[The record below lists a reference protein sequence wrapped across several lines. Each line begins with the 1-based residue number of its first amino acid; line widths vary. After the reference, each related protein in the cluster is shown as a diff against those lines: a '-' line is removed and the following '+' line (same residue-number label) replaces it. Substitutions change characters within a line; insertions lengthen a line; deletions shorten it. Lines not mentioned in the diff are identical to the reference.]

1 MENVEY
7 NKQLIEKYPWL
18 YPHYEWSG
26 EKVKDY
32 DYTWTELDAMPNG
45 WREAFGELLCE
56 EIQEELEK
64 FNFVNEYSVAQIKS
78 KFGGLRWYDNGV
90 PSDCKVHEI
99 IENYSTLSEYICVSC
114 GELDVPCTDGW
125 ITPVCKNCIKKM
137 SIKDPEDYWEQIS
150 KGQFPH
156 TLPLTRRYR
165 KWSQEK
171 DNWEEF
177 VVDLTPTVQKIR
189 KRYAERHGG

>member
-1 MENVEY
+1 MSDIGY
-7 NKQLIEKYPWL
+7 NKRLIEKYPWL
-18 YPHYEWSG
+18 YPHYDWSG

-45 WREAFGELLCE
+45 WRKAFGELLCE

-64 FNFVNEYSVAQIKS
+64 YNFVDEYSIAQIKE

-90 PSDCKVHEI
+90 PSECKIHEI
-99 IENYSTLSEYICVSC
+99 IENYSACSEYICISC

-125 ITPVCKNCIKKM
+125 ITPVCKKCIKKM
-137 SIKDPEDYWEQIS
+137 NIKNSNDYWEQIS
-150 KGQFPH
+150 KEQFPH
-156 TLPLTRRYR
+156 TLPLTRTYR

-171 DNWEEF
+171 DKWEDM

-189 KRYAERHGG
+189 KQYAERHGE